1 MDTQPKY
8 RDIIEKIDADYKK
21 IKAMRQLPAAG
32 VAYFRNE
39 FAISTTHNS
48 NAIEG
53 NTFTYDETK
62 LLLEKGITAS
72 ARSFRE
78 HEDIVGYKKGFD
90 YLYEALKQ
98 RTEINEDFVKR
109 LHSFVLRGAEDAGEY
124 RTIQNYIGDL
134 SRTVYTPCSPRE
146 VPVKMKE
153 YISEVEFDFN
163 KNKYLIAR
171 ENIDW
176 STLFHSFA
184 KHHIEFE
191 RIHPFTDGN
200 GRT

>member
-1 MDTQPKY
+1 MSKPMDTQPKY

-21 IKAMRQLPAAG
+21 IKAMRPLPAVG

-78 HEDIVGYKKGFD
+78 HEDIVG
-90 YLYEALKQ
+90 
-98 RTEINEDFVKR
+98 
-109 LHSFVLRGAEDAGEY
+109 
-124 RTIQNYIGDL
+124 
-134 SRTVYTPCSPRE
+134 
-146 VPVKMKE
+146 
-153 YISEVEFDFN
+153 
-163 KNKYLIAR
+163 
-171 ENIDW
+171 
-176 STLFHSFA
+176 
-184 KHHIEFE
+184 
-191 RIHPFTDGN
+191 
-200 GRT
+200 